1 MRNAG
6 ASMNRKAPS
15 WPTLALVFAVV
26 ITGGCRKTFPEPGKP
41 IVAQAAARSIS
52 ATPQSVGSTAAE
64 GIDFSALVEACGAAV
79 VNVSNASGA
88 AALAGVQP
96 GDIVLAVN
104 GQPVR
109 TAAELR
115 ETVRTG
121 DRKIVALLV
130 ERERSQIFIPVP
142 VEE

>member
-1 MRNAG
+1 
-6 ASMNRKAPS
+6 
-15 WPTLALVFAVV
+15 VV
-26 ITGGCRKTFPEPGKP
+26 
-41 IVAQAAARSIS
+41 V
-52 ATPQSVGSTAAE
+52 
-64 GIDFSALVEACGAAV
+64 
-79 VNVSNASGA
+79 NASGA

-121 DRKIVALLV
+121 DRKIVELLV